1 MATAAVQERAKR
13 VKFFQN
19 GDRSV
24 KKDICINKKVIRTWD
39 ALLEELTGR
48 LKLHVPARSI
58 RTPVGGTRISD
69 ISGLEDNNEYVVVG
83 NGPFRKAGYKDP
95 LPARRPGMSP
105 RMLMEIRPVEHNK
118 NLRVSAKIHKVPN
131 QVKTLHAFANG
142 KKLDEGKRLAFGDKA
157 LKEWRVLMETLT
169 DKLQM
174 EKACVKLYHYTPDK
188 YTLITSPD
196 QLQTNEKYICV
207 GAGERLKKHE
217 YGRIAP
223 PKFNSSKHVK
233 KHELAPI
240 KKSRR
245 PHPEGGESYN
255 TTTESSPISTSTTK
269 TSSTKKSVSKRSTS
283 KPRKDDDG
291 VFHARPVKHTPSG
304 GATLVRDDEESG
316 VFHAAQAREDDAAE
330 VEETKDTRV
339 ELPIDQVE
347 AEEVVDED
355 DLESDEDDVRIS
367 SGQDLTKKPS
377 DEMADEIETPLKSH
391 ITPGSQSESIVIDDS
406 ELEASN
412 YFMLRSTQD
421 EENETP
427 PPSKIL
433 ISPMTKK
440 AERTKKEKLQNN
452 A

>member
-118 NLRVSAKIHKVPN
+118 NLRVSAKIHKLPN

-169 DKLQM
+169 EKLQM

-188 YTLITSPD
+188 YTLVTSPE

-240 KKSRR
+240 KRSRR

-255 TTTESSPISTSTTK
+255 TTSESSPISTSTAK
-269 TSSTKKSVSKRSTS
+269 TNSTKKSVSKRSTS
-283 KPRKDDDG
+283 KLKKEEDG
-291 VFHARPVKHTPSG
+291 VFHARPVKHTPSAG
-304 GATLVRDDEESG
+304 GAPVRDDED
-316 VFHAAQAREDDAAE
+316 FYAAKAREGDTAE
-330 VEETKDTRV
+330 VVEETNDTQV

-347 AEEVVDED
+347 AEVVEDED
-355 DLESDEDDVRIS
+355 DIEDDEDDVRIS
-367 SGQDLTKKPS
+367 SGQNLTKKPS
-377 DEMADEIETPLKSH
+377 DDIPDEIETPLKSH
-391 ITPGSQSESIVIDDS
+391 ISPESHSDSIVLDDS
-406 ELEASN
+406 ELDSSN
-412 YFMLRSTQD
+412 HFMFRSSQD

-427 PPSKIL
+427 PPAKIL

-440 AERTKKEKLQNN
+440 AERRKKEQLQKF